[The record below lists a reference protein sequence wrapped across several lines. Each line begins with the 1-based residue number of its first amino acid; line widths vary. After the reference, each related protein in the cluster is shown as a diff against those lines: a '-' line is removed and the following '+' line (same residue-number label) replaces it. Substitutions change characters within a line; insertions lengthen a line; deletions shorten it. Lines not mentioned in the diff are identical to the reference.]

1 MACSLPVSTIT
12 CWAYPWQKPLLKSA
26 LDMVK
31 QVLKVYILIL
41 LLGRTKD
48 CLLLPDLNDGL
59 RVFVMFNDVFSET
72 AAHEQT
78 LLIAF
83 LI

>member
-1 MACSLPVSTIT
+1 
-12 CWAYPWQKPLLKSA
+12 
-26 LDMVK
+26 MVK

-48 CLLLPDLNDGL
+48 GLLLPDLNDGL

-72 AAHEQT
+72 GAHERT